1 MGTKRKYASSKTLM
15 KKQDSFERIKE
26 RLKLIQTGK
35 KITIWI
41 ELPKGNDGKEKQKIV
56 KGNVIAV
63 YRNTIHVQVEVR
75 GGIFYNECF
84 DKFELYNTRF
94 AVK

>member
-1 MGTKRKYASSKTLM
+1 M
-15 KKQDSFERIKE
+15 
-26 RLKLIQTGK
+26 
-35 KITIWI
+35 
-41 ELPKGNDGKEKQKIV
+41 PKGNDGKEKQKIV

>member
-1 MGTKRKYASSKTLM
+1 MGTRRKYASSKPVM
-15 KKQDSFERIKE
+15 KNPVSFEMIEE

-41 ELPKGNDGKEKQKIV
+41 KLPKGNDGKEKQKIV
-56 KGNVIAV
+56 KENVIAV
-63 YRNTIHVQVEVR
+63 YRNMIHVQVEVR
-75 GGIFYNECF
+75 GGIFYNEYF